1 MASTTIKKGVNMAL
15 IKKEIDFG
23 LHKMSRNSLTTDQL
37 VFVIVKHFVFF
48 KVWTEFLKKY

>member
-48 KVWTEFLKKY
+48 KV